1 MRRDV
6 EAKNLAGP
14 VGIIHI
20 FSRVA
25 EGSLVQLLFWMGMV
39 SMNLAVLNLLPIPIL
54 DGGHLFFLLLEKMKG
69 SPVSTKIQ
77 FASMQVALV
86 LFLSL
91 ALYVTWN
98 DITRLIFGF

>member
-1 MRRDV
+1 
-6 EAKNLAGP
+6 
-14 VGIIHI
+14 
-20 FSRVA
+20 
-25 EGSLVQLLFWMGMV
+25 
-39 SMNLAVLNLLPIPIL
+39 
-54 DGGHLFFLLLEKMKG
+54 MKG

-98 DITRLIFGF
+98 DISRLIFGF